1 MASIGVGRGG
11 HELPEDDPVARLLR
25 RAVLDLEPD
34 PLFRRRVRGEVLNR
48 HVAMREGTLAA
59 PRGRQVGRL
68 GRAVLLASLT
78 LAVSVS
84 AAGAA
89 AQSALP
95 GELLY
100 PMKLQLEAIRLQLAS
115 GPARADLLSISL
127 STRLDELERLA
138 AAGEWQLV
146 DVASDAVE
154 EAERE
159 ARATGRP
166 VDATQQARLA
176 GRIER
181 LRVLLAAAPAG
192 GRQGIERALQVAT
205 ERATA
210 AAHPETPAQADASA
224 EPRAS
229 APPAGGNA
237 GANGNGQPVDR
248 GSGQGAGSQPGSPG
262 PH

>member
-1 MASIGVGRGG
+1 MASIGVSRGM
-11 HELPEDDPVARLLR
+11 HELPEDDRVVRLLR
-25 RAVLDLEPD
+25 RPAIDLEPD

-48 HVAMREGTLAA
+48 HVAMREGLVAA
-59 PRGRQVGRL
+59 PRERAVGRL

-100 PMKLQLEAIRLQLAS
+100 PMKLQIESIRLQLAS
-115 GPARADLLSISL
+115 GTARADLLSMAL
-127 STRLDELERLA
+127 SARLDELERLA
-138 AAGEWQLV
+138 SAGEWQLV
-146 DVASDAVE
+146 ATASDAVE
-154 EAERE
+154 TAERE
-159 ARATGRP
+159 VRATGRS
-166 VDATQQARLA
+166 VDTTQQTRLA

-181 LRVLLAAAPAG
+181 LEALLAAAPAG
-192 GRQGIERALQVAT
+192 ERRGIERALQVAT
-205 ERATA
+205 ERATGVS
-210 AAHPETPAQADASA
+210 HPDTPQPGGPVQ
-224 EPRAS
+224 PRAS

-237 GANGNGQPVDR
+237 ADTGNGQPADH
-248 GSGQGAGSQPGSPG
+248 GSEQRAGSQPPSPG